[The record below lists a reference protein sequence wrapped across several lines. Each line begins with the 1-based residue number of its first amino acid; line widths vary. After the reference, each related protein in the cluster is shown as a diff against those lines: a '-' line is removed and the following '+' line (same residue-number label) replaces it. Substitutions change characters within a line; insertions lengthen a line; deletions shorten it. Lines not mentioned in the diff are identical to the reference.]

1 MENIN
6 INTFNDWALKGKDEG
21 MERGHAPAVN
31 KMLDIIYSKTSS
43 INKKF
48 NFLDIGCGNGWVVRK
63 FTNHKNC
70 NVSLGIDGAPAMID
84 KAKSKDDKGNYI
96 NINIEEWKCNESFDI
111 IFSME
116 TFYYLENIDTFIN
129 NLYDNGINDNGS
141 LIIGIDHYKENTSTL
156 TWEKDYN
163 LKTTTLSI
171 EDWHKKL
178 SKYSFSNIRIY
189 QYGQK
194 EDWEGT
200 LILHAQK

>member
-1 MENIN
+1 MNIN
-6 INTFNDWALKGKDEG
+6 IETFNNWANLDKDES
-21 MERGHAPAVN
+21 MEGGHYASVD
-31 KMLDIIYSKTSS
+31 KMFEIIYKETNLLESGFSF
-43 INKKF
+43 I
-48 NFLDIGCGNGWVVRK
+48 DIGCGNGWVIRK
-63 FTNHKNC
+63 ILQNPYC
-70 NVSLGIDGAPAMID
+70 LYALGIDGAENMIK
-84 KAKSKDDKGNYI
+84 KARLQ
-96 NINIEEWKCNESFDI
+96 NIGDFIQIDIEKFQFKKKFDI
-111 IFSME
+111 IFSMV